1 MIGFIRNKPLPARR
15 YLVLLV
21 LPWCLMLLLT
31 VAVLWPY
38 LANFRT
44 TVKTLQDVQLPGVL
58 EAQRTRTNLNMLR
71 KQLAI
76 IYLAEAPLERRRARL
91 HAQACWP
98 AWPMIPRPWLPKSW
112 RWGRAS
118 GSSI

>member
-1 MIGFIRNKPLPARR
+1 MIGFIRNKSLPARR

-38 LANFRT
+38 LVGFRT
-44 TVKTLQDVQLPGVL
+44 TVKTLQDVRLPGIL

-76 IYLAEAPLERRRARL
+76 IYLAGPSGTAAGPS
-91 HAQACWP
+91 ACPGP
-98 AWPMIPRPWLPKSW
+98 A
-112 RWGRAS
+112 GRH
-118 GSSI
+118 GP